1 MPDFLSGLISK
12 KFSFRLTEKSVAK
25 LAVDIVFWITDAKPA
40 SVTTVTPTGRIAQ
53 SI

>member
-25 LAVDIVFWITDAKPA
+25 LAVDIVF
-40 SVTTVTPTGRIAQ
+40 
-53 SI
+53 